1 MQAVVKR
8 RELLI
13 TNIKIFEKLEKIETH
28 LADQDEQFR
37 IVSDAIKQLLTT
49 EEKPRKKIG
58 F

>member
-28 LADQDEQFR
+28 LADHDEQFR